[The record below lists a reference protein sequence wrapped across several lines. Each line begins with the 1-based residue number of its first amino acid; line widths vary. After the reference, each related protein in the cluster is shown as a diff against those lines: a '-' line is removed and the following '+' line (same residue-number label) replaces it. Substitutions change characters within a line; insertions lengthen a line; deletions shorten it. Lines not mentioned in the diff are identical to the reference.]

1 MSTTLNNVIIL
12 SFRTKIV
19 NTSLCF
25 RVRESAKVES
35 HNISFWTTGRL
46 FVTTTQ
52 RSGKN
57 TEMRLLQKSNGQLQ
71 PTQICR
77 GTLRGWTCPVLSDSR
92 TNNHPS
98 GVEAVEIH
106 TVTPNHKKVYCRPG
120 KMLASVLMQL
130 CRRLKLSSLHKFC
143 NLRTDFVHFL
153 RLVSPPA
160 EFVCPNPEVKTF
172 QMQGEVMF

>member
-1 MSTTLNNVIIL
+1 MSTTLYNVLIL
-12 SFRTKIV
+12 SFGTKIV

-35 HNISFWTTGRL
+35 NTISFWTTGRL

-57 TEMRLLQKSNGQLQ
+57 TKTRRLQKSNGQLQ

-77 GTLRGWTCPVLSDSR
+77 GTLRGRTCPVLSDSR

-106 TVTPNHKKVYCRPG
+106 TVTLNHMRKLTAGRTKRS
-120 KMLASVLMQL
+120 L
-130 CRRLKLSSLHKFC
+130 LSSLNC
-143 NLRTDFVHFL
+143 TDAWTWAVCTSFVALALILFTSF
-153 RLVSPPA
+153 VSSA
-160 EFVCPNPEVKTF
+160 LQRGSFV
-172 QMQGEVMF
+172 QIQR

>member
-1 MSTTLNNVIIL
+1 MSTTLNNVLIL
-12 SFRTKIV
+12 SFGTKIV

-35 HNISFWTTGRL
+35 NTISFWTTGSL

-57 TEMRLLQKSNGQLQ
+57 TEMRRLQ

-77 GTLRGWTCPVLSDSR
+77 GTLRGRTCPVLSDSR

-106 TVTPNHKKVYCRPG
+106 TVTLNHMRKLTAGRTKRSLLPSLNWTDAWTWAVCTSFCSLR
-120 KMLASVLMQL
+120 ADSV
-130 CRRLKLSSLHKFC
+130 R
-143 NLRTDFVHFL
+143 FL

-160 EFVCPNPEVKTF
+160 GFVCPDPEVQTF
-172 QMQGEVMF
+172 LMQGEVMF